1 MTQKAALAV
10 RCHFQH
16 PQKCG
21 EGLAITHCRNARRDP
36 VNYASYDDNM
46 LAALTA
52 MLGTVID
59 YCFKGI
65 SGLIGFASFPTLQVK
80 QTSFGW
86 RDLERTRLVLLVRMR
101 FRNNS
106 QRPFVLN
113 TVEVEFAGEWLKPI
127 EISSEH
133 FMCLTEKGWLTESLK
148 RVDNVMASLQIPACD
163 VVDRF
168 ALFNVPVATARQQN
182 DIFKFTLRANF
193 PWRRRREESF
203 VIRNRL

>member
-1 MTQKAALAV
+1 
-10 RCHFQH
+10 
-16 PQKCG
+16 
-21 EGLAITHCRNARRDP
+21 
-36 VNYASYDDNM
+36 M

-65 SGLIGFASFPTLQVK
+65 SGIIEFASFPTLQVK
-80 QTSFGW
+80 RTSFGW
-86 RDLERTRLVLLVRMR
+86 QDPQRTRLVLLVWMR

-113 TVEVEFAGEWLKPI
+113 TVEVEFADEWLKPT
-127 EISSEH
+127 ETSSEH
-133 FMCLTEKGWLTESLK
+133 FSCLTEKGWLTESLK
-148 RVDNVMASLQIPACD
+148 RVDDVTASLQIPPCD
-163 VVDRF
+163 VVERF

-182 DIFKFTLRANF
+182 DRFNFTIRATF
-193 PWRRRREESF
+193 PWRRSREESF